1 MNKVLLIDG
10 NNILHRAYHGL
21 PLLKTEDGRYTNA
34 VYGFLKMMEKI
45 LEQETPDY
53 IGICFDKGKNTFRHR
68 EYPAYKAQRKPTD
81 LELVEQFSLIREVLL
96 LNGYLCLESDEFEA
110 DDIMGTLATKAA
122 AEGKEAVIFSGD
134 RDLLQV
140 LGDHITVVS
149 GKKKLTDLVKVT
161 AADFKEKYGL
171 EPIRLVDMKGLMGD
185 SSDNIPGV
193 KGVGEKT
200 AVKLLTQY
208 GSLEN
213 LYEHIDELPKNKTHE
228 KLVNDKEMAFL
239 SKHLAK
245 IITDAPLEVTWEDLI
260 PKDKDI
266 DKLKKLYRD
275 LEFRSLLENL
285 EKEQFFALEEDNL
298 FSMAAKERPFEI
310 TVISD
315 AGELLQESKVALYSV
330 GEYLYLAGRDY
341 RCTRLSW
348 ETQKDDIIAL
358 LTDGKIQ
365 KHCANLKDIY
375 HHCLR
380 WSVAADGI
388 ADALEILA
396 YLNNSDGTSYQP
408 DSLCRDILNYDTF
421 LFDNDR
427 LYAETALIFDLCEE
441 LRASLTEKNGM
452 ELYLDVELPLVL
464 VLASMENEGIRVDRD
479 ALAQMSKEL
488 GARLEEIVQRIY
500 AAAGEN
506 FNLNSPRQ
514 MSVILFEKLQLP
526 PGKKTK
532 TGYSTNSEV
541 LEGLR
546 EFHPIVN
553 DILEYR
559 TLSKL
564 KSTYSDALGKL
575 ISTETGH
582 IHTKFLQTVTTT
594 GRLSSADPNLQNI
607 PVRLEEGRKIRRAF
621 VAADEDHV
629 LLAADYS
636 QIELRLLA
644 HFSADPVLVQSFID
658 GEDIHARTAGE
669 IFGIPTAMVTP
680 DMRRIAKTVNFG
692 IIYGM
697 SSYSLGNDLGVPR
710 NIAQAYIN
718 SYFGRYPNV
727 KHYLDETIEIARE
740 KGYSETLMG
749 RRRNL
754 PDLHHK
760 NHNIRGFAE
769 RTAMNTPL
777 QGSAADIIKLVMVKL
792 YRALE
797 ENGFQSKIILQVHDE
812 LILDCVK
819 EEQPEV
825 QKLLKDIME
834 HTVDL
839 RVPLTVDMKCGADWY
854 HMNKI

>member
-34 VYGFLKMMEKI
+34 VYGFLKMLEKI
-45 LEQETPDY
+45 LEQEVPDY
-53 IGICFDKGKNTFRHR
+53 IGVCFDKGKNTFRHR
-68 EYPAYKAQRKPTD
+68 EYPPYKAQRKPTD

-122 AEGKEAVIFSGD
+122 AEGMEAVIFSGD

-140 LGDHITVVS
+140 LGNHITVVS

-161 AADFKEKYGL
+161 EADFKESYGL

-200 AVKLLTQY
+200 ALKLLTQY
-208 GSLEN
+208 DSLEN
-213 LYEHIDELPKNKTHE
+213 LYDHIDELPKNKVHE
-228 KLVNDKEMAFL
+228 KLVKDKDMAFL

-245 IITDAPLEVTWEDLI
+245 IVTDAPLDVTWEDLI
-260 PKDKDI
+260 PKEKDVE
-266 DKLKKLYRD
+266 KLKKLYRD
-275 LEFRSLLENL
+275 LEFRSLLDHL
-285 EKEQFFALEEDNL
+285 QKEQFFAQEEENL
-298 FSMAAKERPFEI
+298 FSMAARKRPFEI
-310 TVISD
+310 TVLTD
-315 AGELLQESKVALYSV
+315 AREILREPELALYSLE
-330 GEYLYLAGRDY
+330 EYLYIAAPDY
-341 RCTRLSW
+341 RCARLSW
-348 ETQKDDIIAL
+348 DMQKDDILAL
-358 LTDGKIQ
+358 LTDSKIK
-365 KHCANLKDIY
+365 KHSANLKDIY
-375 HHCLR
+375 HHSLC
-380 WSVAADGI
+380 WSVKADGME
-388 ADALEILA
+388 DALEVLA
-396 YLNNSDGTSYQP
+396 YLNDSDGTSYQP
-408 DSLCRDILNYDTF
+408 DTLCHNILGYDTF

-427 LYAETALIFDLCEE
+427 LYAETALIFKLCRKLHE
-441 LRASLTEKNGM
+441 SLAAKNCTR
-452 ELYLDVELPLVL
+452 LYFDVELPLVM
-464 VLASMENEGIRVDRD
+464 VLASMEHEGIRVDRK

-500 AAAGEN
+500 DLAGEN

-546 EFHPIVN
+546 EYHPIIG

-575 ISTETGH
+575 ISAKTGH

-621 VAADEDHV
+621 VAADKDHV

-644 HFSADPVLVQSFID
+644 HFSEDPVLMQSFLE

-669 IFGIPTAMVTP
+669 IFGIPTAMVTS

-710 NIAQAYIN
+710 KTAQAYID
-718 SYFGRYPNV
+718 SYFGRYPNI
-727 KHYLDETIEIARE
+727 KHYLNETVEIARE
-740 KGYSETLMG
+740 KGYTETLMG

-792 YRALE
+792 YRVLE
-797 ENGFQSKIILQVHDE
+797 ENGFRSKIILQVHDE

-819 EEQPEV
+819 DEQDEV
-825 QKLLKDIME
+825 RKILKDVME
-834 HTVDL
+834 KTVEL
-839 RVPLTVDMKCGADWY
+839 RVPLTVDMKCGDDWY
-854 HMNKI
+854 NMKKI